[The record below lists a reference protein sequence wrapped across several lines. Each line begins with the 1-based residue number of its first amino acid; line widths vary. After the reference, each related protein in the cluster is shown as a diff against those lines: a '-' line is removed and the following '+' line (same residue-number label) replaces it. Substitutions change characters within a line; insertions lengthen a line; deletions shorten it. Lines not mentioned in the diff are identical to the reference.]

1 MSRVTINLFGI
12 MLAVGLLAAA
22 LPAVAGEKPGLEL
35 RQGETVKTLLADRAG
50 KTVILLLD
58 SGQELSGKV
67 AAVSDAMVHLTQLTG
82 REFFDA
88 AVRLDTVAGV
98 IVRVRTR

>member
-1 MSRVTINLFGI
+1 MSRVMMNLFS
-12 MLAVGLLAAA
+12 MVLAVGLLAGAF
-22 LPAVAGEKPGLEL
+22 PAVAGEQPGLEL
-35 RQGETVKTLLADRAG
+35 RQGETVKTLLADRVG
-50 KTVILLLD
+50 KPVTLLLD